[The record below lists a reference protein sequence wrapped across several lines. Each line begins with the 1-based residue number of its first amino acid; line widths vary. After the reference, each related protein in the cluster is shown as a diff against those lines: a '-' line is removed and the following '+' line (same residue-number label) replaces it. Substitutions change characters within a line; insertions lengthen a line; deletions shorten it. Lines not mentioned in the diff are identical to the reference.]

1 MEIITFLYRLFLAL
15 LLGAGIGLERQ
26 IKQRSAGLTTNALVS
41 VGSCIFVLI
50 SVIGLN
56 YGSGNN
62 DAMRVVGQVVTGIGF
77 LGAGVIMRDGFT
89 IHGLN
94 TAATIWCSSAVGCL
108 AGFGLY
114 LEATLAAVAV
124 VGTHLALKPLSDF
137 FDSRPLK
144 SVEVKNIGFSLA
156 IVANLD
162 DELKVRRLLVDTLAK
177 YDNVQLQKMKTTPD
191 AEKNMVEICADIL
204 SYDNIYRTSRKLMD
218 EMSGSRYVIEISTRK
233 IMQRIER

>member
-1 MEIITFLYRLFLAL
+1 MEFTTFLLRLFLAL

-50 SVIGLN
+50 SVIGLD
-56 YGSGNN
+56 YGHGNN
-62 DAMRVVGQVVTGIGF
+62 DALRVVGQVVTGIGF

-114 LEATLAAVAV
+114 WEATLAAIAV
-124 VGTHLALKPLSDF
+124 VGTHLTLKPLSDF
-137 FDSRPLK
+137 FDNRPLK
-144 SVEVKNIGFSLA
+144 AVEIKNIGFALT
-156 IVANLD
+156 IVTSLD

-177 YDNVQLQKMKTTPD
+177 YDNVQLQKLKTTPNT
-191 AEKNMVEICADIL
+191 EKNLVQITADIL
-204 SYDNIYRTSRKLMD
+204 SYDNINRTSRTLLA
-218 EMSGSRYVIEISTRK
+218 EMSECRYIIEISTDK
-233 IMQRIER
+233 IMQRVEK

>member
-1 MEIITFLYRLFLAL
+1 MDFTIFLLRLFLAL

-50 SVIGLN
+50 SVIGLD
-56 YGSGNN
+56 YGNGNN
-62 DAMRVVGQVVTGIGF
+62 DALRVVGQIVTGIGF

-108 AGFGLY
+108 SGFGLY
-114 LEATLAAVAV
+114 WEAALAAAAV

-137 FDSRPLK
+137 FDSRPFK
-144 SVEVKNIGFSLA
+144 AVEIKNIGFSVTM
-156 IVANLD
+156 VASFE
-162 DELKVRRLLVDTLAK
+162 DELKVRRLLIDTVAK
-177 YDNVQLQKMKTTPD
+177 YDNVQLQKVKTTTD
-191 AEKNMVEICADIL
+191 AEKNLVEIRADIL
-204 SYDNIYRTSRKLMD
+204 SYDNINRTSRRLIA
-218 EMSGSRYVIEISTRK
+218 EMSECRHVIEISADK
-233 IMQRIER
+233 IVQRAEK